1 MTFLDKQYWARY
13 AFATIMILIAGTFG
27 NKIKEYLDTD
37 FTRSDFKL
45 IRNYLLNDDEFFAS
59 SKPPL
64 WIHTTYSRNSRQW
77 ESFGSRASYDL
88 NQPYLHFTIKSLI
101 MENSDDFNICLIDD
115 DSFARLLPNDWNN
128 IDMENAAEPFKNH
141 YRQMGFL
148 KLIHTYGGIVV
159 PNSFLCMRNL
169 SVLYQQQQKGKPFV
183 AEFFNKGGAGRI
195 SASTGETNSM
205 FGMELAPDVRFI
217 GARGKN
223 DPVIKELI
231 DEAEMLHSSGQFTS
245 EKQFF
250 GGLSRF
256 CVRAIKNRQMKLLGA
271 ENVGVISAEKKLLL
285 LDNWMTDDYVH
296 LIPDVLGIWI
306 DSDEILKRPKYQWF
320 AVLPVQEIVNEG
332 TYALSKWFIWVADKM
347 QNKCVNDACTVTTTM

>member
-1 MTFLDKQYWARY
+1 
-13 AFATIMILIAGTFG
+13 
-27 NKIKEYLDTD
+27 
-37 FTRSDFKL
+37 
-45 IRNYLLNDDEFFAS
+45 
-59 SKPPL
+59 
-64 WIHTTYSRNSRQW
+64 
-77 ESFGSRASYDL
+77 
-88 NQPYLHFTIKSLI
+88 
-101 MENSDDFNICLIDD
+101 
-115 DSFARLLPNDWNN
+115 
-128 IDMENAAEPFKNH
+128 
-141 YRQMGFL
+141 
-148 KLIHTYGGIVV
+148 
-159 PNSFLCMRNL
+159 
-169 SVLYQQQQKGKPFV
+169 
-183 AEFFNKGGAGRI
+183 
-195 SASTGETNSM
+195 
-205 FGMELAPDVRFI
+205 
-217 GARGKN
+217 
-223 DPVIKELI
+223 
-231 DEAEMLHSSGQFTS
+231 MLHSSGQFTS